1 MPGDVFMSDPTDC
14 QYNEYGYCK
23 ISSDLANAPVPIAN
37 DACAACVSQTR
48 PRSKNPVTCSKAIE
62 YLSIVQMPIP
72 QDLLECVMPPTHG
85 VGTEL
90 ETLIA
95 KTRIFLSWFCLAWI
109 IPTGFTCGCH
119 STKRRMNELGPR
131 LCMRDGDELS
141 AEILK
146 RWILHVPMIRF
157 IPFVLTIIGF
167 YILRA
172 SYIAQSKEKPN
183 G

>member
-1 MPGDVFMSDPTDC
+1 MSDPTDC
-14 QYNEYGYCK
+14 QYNQYGYCK
-23 ISSDLANAPVPIAN
+23 ISSDLASAPVPIAN

-62 YLSIVQMPIP
+62 YLSIVRMPIP
-72 QDLLECVMPPTHG
+72 QHLLECVTPPTQG
-85 VGTEL
+85 PGTEL
-90 ETLIA
+90 ETLIE
-95 KTRIFLSWFCLAWI
+95 KTRRLLSWICLAWI
-109 IPTGFTCGCH
+109 IPTRITCGCH
-119 STKRRMNELGPR
+119 STKKLMNEMGPR
-131 LCMRDGDELS
+131 MCIREGDELS

-146 RWILHVPMIRF
+146 RWIIHVPPIRF